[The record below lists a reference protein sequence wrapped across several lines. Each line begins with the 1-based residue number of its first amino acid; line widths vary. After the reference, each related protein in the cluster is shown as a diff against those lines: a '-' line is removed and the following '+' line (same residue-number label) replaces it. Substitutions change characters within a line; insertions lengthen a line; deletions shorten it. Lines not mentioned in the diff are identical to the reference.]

1 MDFDQRQFA
10 KIHDFCMDFDSMS
23 NSLHGLS
30 TKNPSGL
37 IIPIIGSDL
46 KSPVLARMVNELNEC
61 DYLKKV
67 YIALSVQTEGDY
79 EQALRFSR
87 NFKTPCDVIWCN
99 KPEVISVLEELKK
112 RGLDVTGLSGK
123 GKDLWIAIG
132 IASL

>member
-1 MDFDQRQFA
+1 
-10 KIHDFCMDFDSMS
+10 
-23 NSLHGLS
+23 
-30 TKNPSGL
+30 
-37 IIPIIGSDL
+37 
-46 KSPVLARMVNELNEC
+46 MVNELNEC

-112 RGLDVTGLSGK
+112 RGFVGK
-123 GKDLWIAIG
+123 GQGLMDCHWHCFAGTLRFRIA
-132 IASL
+132 